1 MIKIKK
7 NKLYRIICK
16 FINLNKKYNIS
27 YLSAAISFYMIV
39 SLISLFII
47 LLQIINVK
55 SMDNTLVLKLLSIFS
70 DNFSNLLSEYVNG
83 FKVKNHYFFIIT
95 LLWSASSVVNL
106 YNKVAD
112 NIYEEIKRRN
122 SFFIRI
128 SSLLMFLM
136 ILVIIIFEMIFIIF
150 SNRFIIDLF
159 NINNKNIIKIVEGSI
174 ELISIF
180 FLIIITYTYL
190 PPVKMN
196 FKKSFLGSIII
207 SFMIYLFMQIYLLV
221 IYLYKKINIVLT
233 LNFIISS
240 SLIFI
245 FLINYLLILGIII
258 NYYSDGRFTKNKFK
272 NMINN
277 INEYKEE

>member
-159 NINNKNIIKIVEGSI
+159 NINSKNIIKIVEGLI

>member
-7 NKLYRIICK
+7 NKLYRIIFK
-16 FINLNKKYNIS
+16 FINLNKKYNIT
-27 YLSAAISFYMIV
+27 YISAAISFYMIV

-47 LLQIINVK
+47 LFQIINVK

-95 LLWSASSVVNL
+95 LLLSASSVVNL

-112 NIYEEIKRRN
+112 DIYEEIKRRN

-150 SNRFIIDLF
+150 SNRLIIDLF
-159 NINNKNIIKIVEGSI
+159 NINSKNIIKILEGLI

-245 FLINYLLILGIII
+245 FIINYLLILGIII
-258 NYYSDGRFTKNKFK
+258 NYYNDGRFIKNKLK

>member
-16 FINLNKKYNIS
+16 FVNLNKKYNIS

-159 NINNKNIIKIVEGSI
+159 NINSKNIIKIVEGLI

>member
-16 FINLNKKYNIS
+16 FINLNKKYNIT
-27 YLSAAISFYMIV
+27 YISAAISFYMIV

-47 LLQIINVK
+47 LFQIINVK

-106 YNKVAD
+106 YNKLAD
-112 NIYEEIKRRN
+112 DIYEEIKRRN

-150 SNRFIIDLF
+150 SNRLIIDLF
-159 NINNKNIIKIVEGSI
+159 NINSKNIIKIVEGLI

-258 NYYSDGRFTKNKFK
+258 NYYNDGRFIKNKFK